1 MKTVLILG
9 GVAIG
14 AFLLVSAL
22 APPTVRKPSTLD
34 NTSALLA
41 GGLVAAGGEL
51 WDRLFGSSSS
61 SSGGGT
67 VTHTP
72 ISSGET
78 IYV

>member
-22 APPTVRKPSTLD
+22 DKGARMRNVTATD
-34 NTSALLA
+34 NTSSLVA
-41 GGLVAAGGEL
+41 GGLVAAGSVL
-51 WDRLFGSSSS
+51 WDKLFAGSG
-61 SSGGGT
+61 SGGA

-72 ISSGET
+72 ITSGET
-78 IYV
+78 IFV